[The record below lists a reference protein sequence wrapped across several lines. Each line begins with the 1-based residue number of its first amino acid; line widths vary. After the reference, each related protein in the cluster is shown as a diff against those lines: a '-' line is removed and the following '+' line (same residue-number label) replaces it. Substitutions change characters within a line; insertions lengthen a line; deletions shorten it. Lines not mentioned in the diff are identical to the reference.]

1 MPEEKLKR
9 IKSDYSL
16 NDKLARQ
23 VLNSVYAEFF
33 EELAKGGFGDPTL
46 IAVTLT
52 ETLKS
57 LERDGILV
65 NNLNFSLIKDVF
77 SLVSKGMTAKESI
90 PELLTWLSS
99 NTGQTVETALN
110 ELGLGMMSLE
120 TLKKLVQELISEN
133 RSMIEKMGMRSFGP
147 LMGIIMKEVRGKAQA
162 EDVKTI
168 LKQAIEDKVHSLE
181 NPTL

>member
-1 MPEEKLKR
+1 
-9 IKSDYSL
+9 
-16 NDKLARQ
+16 
-23 VLNSVYAEFF
+23 
-33 EELAKGGFGDPTL
+33 
-46 IAVTLT
+46 
-52 ETLKS
+52 
-57 LERDGILV
+57 
-65 NNLNFSLIKDVF
+65 LIKDVF

-99 NTGQTVETALN
+99 NTDQTVETALN

-120 TLKKLVQELISEN
+120 TLIKLVQELISEN

-168 LKQAIEDKVHSLE
+168 LKQAIEDNVHSLE